1 MTSPTVRL
9 STEHVERFQRDGFV
23 FPLRA
28 ISADTAMQYRRAL
41 EKYEAG
47 TGKPL
52 SGKYKH
58 KVHLLFT
65 WASELVHNAT
75 ILDAVEEI
83 IGPDILCWTTNFFIK
98 EPESAGFVSW
108 HQDSTYWG
116 LDGDDVV
123 TAWVALSEAS
133 IESGCMAFMPGSHT
147 VDQLPHLDT
156 FHRDNLLSRGQEIAV
171 EVDQSKAVLAP
182 LATGEMSLH
191 HIKLVHGSKP
201 NQSRDRRIGLA
212 IRYIPTRVRQ
222 TKVRDAATLVRGV
235 DQYHHFD
242 LEPRPLADMDQAAV
256 AAHIDSIRR
265 QAKSLYSGSGKKD
278 FGE

>member
-1 MTSPTVRL
+1 MRL
-9 STEHVERFQRDGFV
+9 TQSQVDAFGRDGFV
-23 FPLRA
+23 FPLPA
-28 ISADTAMQYRRAL
+28 ISAELAAYYRQCL
-41 EKYEAG
+41 QKYEAG

-58 KVHLLFT
+58 KVHLLFP
-65 WASELVHNAT
+65 WASELVHNAD
-75 ILDAVEEI
+75 ILDTVSDL

-116 LDGDDVV
+116 LDSDDVV
-123 TAWVALSEAS
+123 TAWVALSDATP
-133 IESGCMAFMPGSHT
+133 ESGCMSFLPGSHKI
-147 VDQLPHLDT
+147 DQLPHLDT

-171 EVDQSKAVLAP
+171 AVDQSKAVMAP

-191 HIKLVHGSKP
+191 HIKLVHGSAP
-201 NQSRDRRIGLA
+201 NRSRDRRIGLA

-222 TKVRDAATLVRGV
+222 TKVRDAASLVRGV
-235 DQYHHFD
+235 DQYNHFD
-242 LEPRPLADMDQAAV
+242 LEPRPRSDMDQAAV

-265 QAKSLYSGSGKKD
+265 QAKSLYQGSEKRD
-278 FGE
+278 FG

>member
-1 MTSPTVRL
+1 MSSPTARL
-9 STEHVERFQRDGFV
+9 SAQQIERFQRDGFV

-108 HQDSTYWG
+108 HQD
-116 LDGDDVV
+116 
-123 TAWVALSEAS
+123 
-133 IESGCMAFMPGSHT
+133 
-147 VDQLPHLDT
+147 
-156 FHRDNLLSRGQEIAV
+156 
-171 EVDQSKAVLAP
+171 
-182 LATGEMSLH
+182 GETSC
-191 HIKLVHGSKP
+191 
-201 NQSRDRRIGLA
+201 
-212 IRYIPTRVRQ
+212 
-222 TKVRDAATLVRGV
+222 
-235 DQYHHFD
+235 
-242 LEPRPLADMDQAAV
+242 
-256 AAHIDSIRR
+256 
-265 QAKSLYSGSGKKD
+265 
-278 FGE
+278 